1 MTRQAICLLL
11 FFCLWSGR
19 ALAVEAVVRSGEH
32 GSFTRLVIDL
42 PAASGWD
49 LEQNGKQAL
58 LRIARGV
65 TGFDLSQVFSRI
77 DQSRLK
83 GLRKGDQKGE
93 LQLDLACD
101 CSVRAFLVGN
111 NMLVIDI
118 AAAAD
123 QPAVARE
130 NPNSV
135 ENRLSFG
142 SYVRK
147 GQSVDLPLFLPDVD
161 KAAAQPVPRSVLSPQ
176 IDVQTTKAIQAAEDR
191 LLRQIG
197 RAATQGLLNPS
208 LTPVGPKPAVQTD
221 VPHDKLKP
229 APQLIGPEVANEVV
243 PLRAITSRDSALRDH
258 LRLDGHGP
266 ADALCLPD
274 AEFAID
280 EWGSTDFAKGL
291 AQWRSRLYGE
301 FDRVDAEAAI
311 GMARHYLHFGFGA
324 EARRSLALQDKPYP
338 VLSIL
343 SHIVDGDRVY
353 DAGPFLAQ
361 GPCDGA
367 VALWAVLALPD
378 KEGRID
384 IDEQA
389 VVRHFNGLPAHLRDR
404 LGPELARRLSLF
416 QYDDAAQSVMRRLD
430 LLPKTENP
438 EELMAQAKIAE
449 NQGATDIAQEARQNV
464 VATGTGQSPLA
475 LADMI
480 AGELAEGR
488 EIMPELAELAAAYAY
503 ERRSAPDAARLAWA
517 EIQARA
523 GAGQFT
529 QAFQRLEA
537 LGDAERETVQS
548 DQVYDLMREKASDTD
563 FLTLLLPRLEQASAL
578 APRTVNMLAERLLGL
593 GFPKE
598 AAAVLRVG
606 ASGPEGRAR
615 RVLRAR
621 ISLDLGN
628 PRQAEAE
635 ILGLAGSDVD
645 ELRAR
650 TRDQNASAVV
660 FSPSD
665 ATQQNRRTAL
675 PADELERPE
684 VAENPFPEALARL
697 LQPEDAGTTDPE
709 GAIARNRALLE
720 RSAATRQALDQFLSD
735 YPPVQ
740 ALPVDSVTPSQ

>member
-42 PAASGWD
+42 PASSGWD

-58 LRIARGV
+58 LRIVRGV
-65 TGFDLSQVFSRI
+65 TSFDLSQVFSRI
-77 DQSRLK
+77 DQSRLE
-83 GLRKGDQKGE
+83 GLREGDKKGE

-101 CSVRAFLVGN
+101 CSVRAFLLGT

-118 AAAAD
+118 APGAD
-123 QPAVARE
+123 QPAGARE
-130 NPNSV
+130 NPNS
-135 ENRLSFG
+135 EKNRLSFG
-142 SYVRK
+142 STVRER
-147 GQSVDLPLFLPDVD
+147 QSVDLPLFLPGVD
-161 KAAAQPVPRSVLSPQ
+161 RAAAQPVPRSVLSPR
-176 IDVQTTKAIQAAEDR
+176 IDVQTTEAIQAAEER

-208 LTPVGPKPAVQTD
+208 LTPVEPKPAVSTG
-221 VPHDKLKP
+221 VPTEKAKP
-229 APQLIGPEVANEVV
+229 APQLSRPEAATEVV
-243 PLRAITSRDSALRDH
+243 PLRATTSRDSALRDH
-258 LRLDGHGP
+258 LRLDGQGP
-266 ADALCLPD
+266 TEAFCLPD
-274 AEFAID
+274 TEFAIN

-291 AQWRSRLYGE
+291 AEWRSRLYGE
-301 FDRVDAEAAI
+301 FDRVNAEAAI

-324 EARRSLALQDKPYP
+324 EARRSVALQDKPYP
-338 VLSIL
+338 ILSIL

-361 GPCDGA
+361 GACNGA

-389 VVRHFNGLPAHLRDR
+389 VVRSFNGLPVHLRDR

-430 LLPKTENP
+430 LLPKTETP

-449 NQGATDIAQEARQNV
+449 NQGATDIAQEARQSV
-464 VATGTGQSPLA
+464 VATGTVQSPLA

-488 EIMPELAELAAAYAY
+488 EIMPELADLAAAYAY
-503 ERRSAPDAARLAWA
+503 ERRSEPDATRLAWA

-537 LGDAERETVQS
+537 LSDAERETVQS
-548 DQVYDLMREKASDTD
+548 DVVYDLMRANASDTD

-578 APRTVNMLAERLLGL
+578 APRTANMLAERLLGL

-606 ASGPEGRAR
+606 ASGPEGRTR

-621 ISLDLGN
+621 IALDLGN

-635 ILGLAGSDVD
+635 ILGLAGSDAD

-650 TRDQNASAVV
+650 ARDQNASVLLL
-660 FSPSD
+660 SPSD
-665 ATQQNRRTAL
+665 AVQQNRSTTL
-675 PADELERPE
+675 PADELEQPE
-684 VAENPFPEALARL
+684 VAENPFPEALARM
-697 LQPEDAGTTDPE
+697 LQPEAAETTDPE

-720 RSAATRQALDQFLSD
+720 RSAEARQALDQFLSD

-740 ALPVDSVTPSQ
+740 ALPVDNATPSQ